1 MRPLTHIAGTFVIFA
16 DASFLNGAGLGEGEN
31 RNVTVPK
38 TLRDGKDFVPYVSSQ
53 AWKRWLRNTLIEETG
68 WPASELEAIKDSEK
82 GSTSK
87 IAGKLDPVSYPEDDL
102 FGYMKAQEGQGKTS
116 KKQTEDDIEEEDE
129 DETGNASG
137 KGIKTKAIVRASP
150 FSASLLISLR
160 KNGWRGRDEG
170 FVHLKKGTPLPYT
183 TEFYTTHLQGIFCLA
198 HCRVGRFENAGDRI
212 ELEEAKAKKYVAE
225 GKLTANGSAFE
236 LVDAPAARK
245 ERCGALLQALSVLRG
260 GAKQAAFG
268 TDVAPKMIVLAGLSC
283 GNPVFNHLFEDERS
297 NGLTF
302 KSKAFMEVLKDY
314 ADCIT
319 TPVHVGL
326 REGSVSNEGE
336 VHALAGKHNLERG
349 TIEIVVSTP
358 RQAAESLSTLL

>member
-1 MRPLTHIAGTFVIFA
+1 LKKLTHVAGTFVIHA

-38 TLRDGKDFVPYVSSQ
+38 TLRDGKDTVPYVSSQ

-68 WPASELEAIKDSEK
+68 WPASELEAIDFSAK
-82 GSTSK
+82 GSVNK
-87 IAGKLDPVSYPEDDL
+87 IAGKLDPVSFAEDDL
-102 FGYMKAQEGQGKTS
+102 FGYMRAREGQGKAS
-116 KKQTEDDIEEEDE
+116 KKQAEDEIEEEEADE
-129 DETGNASG
+129 AESASG
-137 KGIKTKAIVRASP
+137 KALKTKAVVRASP

-170 FVHLKKGTPLPYT
+170 FVHLKEGTPLPYT

-225 GKLTANGSAFE
+225 EKLKANGSAFE

-245 ERCGALLQALSVLRG
+245 ERCGALLRSLSVLRG

-268 TDVAPKMIVLAGLSC
+268 TDVAPKVIVLAGLSC
-283 GNPVFNHLFEDERS
+283 GNPVFNHLFEDEPP
-297 NGLTF
+297 NGLVF
-302 KSKAFMEVLKDY
+302 NSKLFVEVVRDY
-314 ADCIT
+314 ADRIV
-319 TPVHVGL
+319 TPVFIGM
-326 REGSVSNEGE
+326 RGGSVSNEGE
-336 VHALAGKHNLERG
+336 VRVLAGKHNFERG
-349 TIEIVVSTP
+349 TVEVAVSTP
-358 RQAAESLSTLL
+358 REAAESLSTLL